1 MKPRDI
7 SQASNPDLRASMA
20 AMRRAAERARAIA
33 IQTDTAV
40 IRLSDCIVNITA
52 APTDGSGSLVFQMAQ
67 ETAQASAITIKAGAL
82 VYGTRLL

>member
-40 IRLSDCIVNITA
+40 IRMRDGKVVRVTA
-52 APTDGSGSLVFQMAQ
+52 DELREELRRGG
-67 ETAQASAITIKAGAL
+67 
-82 VYGTRLL
+82 